1 MKNALFPFSHSFQ
14 RGLDRN
20 TYTVIQPFLCF
31 PSLFEPPAQPLQPP
45 QPQPQEPLRSFR
57 SLPRIIKKTAA
68 AIAAVNIISAIFL
81 ILSLH
86 KSMMPAAY
94 SVHPDDAKVRAFS
107 LKSFS
112 FYLLCVCPVN
122 MSARQL
128 SGLTIAPK
136 YKKRLIGK

>member
-45 QPQPQEPLRSFR
+45 QP
-57 SLPRIIKKTAA
+57 RIIKKTAA
-68 AIAAVNIISAIFL
+68 ASAAVNIISAIFL